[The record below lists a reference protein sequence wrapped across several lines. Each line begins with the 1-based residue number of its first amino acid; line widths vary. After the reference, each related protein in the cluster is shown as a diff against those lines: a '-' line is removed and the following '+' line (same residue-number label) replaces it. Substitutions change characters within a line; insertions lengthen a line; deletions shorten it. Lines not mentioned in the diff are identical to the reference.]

1 MISDDTSSAA
11 ARDALENPGLLAR
24 IKAGIAW
31 RRGIVRARMQAR
43 FGPISYVRTNEP
55 VVALTFDDGP
65 HPQFT
70 PQLLEVLRK
79 HGAHATFFMLGTM
92 ARRHPEI
99 VREVAE
105 RGHAIGNH
113 TSNHLSLPLVSR
125 LERWKQIR
133 SCSGALGP
141 YEQKL
146 FRPPYGQYD
155 LGPCVDAAMLGYSII
170 GWNAHAFDWLDHDA
184 EWMAKHMVAHLQP
197 GSIIT
202 LHDALHSLLD
212 EKHADRT
219 PTIQAVDLL
228 LEQMGHRYRFVTV
241 PELLKHGTAEH
252 WDCFGKVDLEF
263 LRKLKLND
271 GSMHEYGANPARKW
285 FAGTFR
291 R

>member
-1 MISDDTSSAA
+1 MHGHTSPVETRDGLVNTGLW
-11 ARDALENPGLLAR
+11 ARV
-24 IKAGIAW
+24 KAGIAW
-31 RRGIVRARMQAR
+31 RRGVVRARMQAR
-43 FGPISYVRTNEP
+43 FGPISHVRTTEP

-105 RGHAIGNH
+105 GGHAIGNH
-113 TSNHLSLPLVSR
+113 TLSHPSIPLVSR
-125 LERWKQIR
+125 PERWRQIR
-133 SCSGALGP
+133 SCSRALRP

-184 EWMAKHMVAHLQP
+184 EWMAKHMVANLQP

-202 LHDALHSLLD
+202 LHDALYSMLD

-219 PTIQAVDLL
+219 PTIHAVALL
-228 LEQMGHRYRFVTV
+228 LEKMSHRYRFVTV

-263 LRKLKLND
+263 LSRLKPND
-271 GSMHEYGANPARKW
+271 GSMHEYGANPVRKW
-285 FAGTFR
+285 SAGNFR
-291 R
+291 K